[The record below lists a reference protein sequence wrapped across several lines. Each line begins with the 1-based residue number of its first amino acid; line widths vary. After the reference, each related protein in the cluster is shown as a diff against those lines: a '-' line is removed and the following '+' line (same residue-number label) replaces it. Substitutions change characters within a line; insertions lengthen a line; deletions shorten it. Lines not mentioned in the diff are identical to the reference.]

1 MEIKIQ
7 NMILN
12 EYSVVEEMVH
22 TSTIPDFYKN
32 VDILVNRLY
41 RYFYELDADNAV
53 DLLKRELDK
62 LDVAYEDEY
71 LEDKVMRYTVV
82 QPLKRTNGINIYEEE
97 FNAIN
102 RIKGRSNQ
110 RVAFGLL
117 IIQKVLSPH
126 SNRLYLDN
134 WNDVFKVVKITKQSE
149 RNNTLYQLQQQEV
162 IDVPLFDN
170 YLEVKIAKADGK
182 IHTVIKD
189 NFDKADK
196 WFDKVFEENTNLE
209 TVIMVDENGN
219 IREFRHTGFAGVAK
233 ILTNEGRKITKAAIS
248 QICKL
253 QREQLNGVFFFT
265 LDEKWCEAG
274 DYELRKANYIDAMKR
289 AREILIKCKR
299 NPNKKGKLYVRIDGG
314 DGEILTVR
322 IK

>member
-1 MEIKIQ
+1 MEIKVQ

-12 EYSVVEEMVH
+12 EYEVVEEMVH

-32 VDILVNRLY
+32 IDILVNRLY
-41 RYFYELDADNAV
+41 RYFYEMDKDNAV
-53 DLLKRELDK
+53 DLLKQELDK

-71 LEDKVMRYTVV
+71 LEDKVIRYTVV
-82 QPLKRTNGINIYEEE
+82 QPLKHTNGINIYQAEVD
-97 FNAIN
+97 AIN

-117 IIQKVLSPH
+117 VIQKALSPH

-134 WNDVFKVVKITKQSE
+134 WNDVFKVVKKITKQSE

-170 YLEVKIAKADGK
+170 YLEVKIAKADGRV
-182 IHTVIKD
+182 HTTIKD
-189 NFDKADK
+189 GFDKVDG
-196 WFDKVFEENTNLE
+196 WFDKIFTENTNLE
-209 TVIMVDENGN
+209 TIIMIDEDGST
-219 IREFRHTGFAGVAK
+219 REFRHTGFAGVAK
-233 ILTNEGRKITKAAIS
+233 ILQGEGVKIDRQAIS
-248 QICKL
+248 KICKL
-253 QREQLNGVFFFT
+253 QREQLNGAFFFV
-265 LDEKWCEAG
+265 LDERWCGKG
-274 DYELRKANYIDAMKR
+274 DYELRKANYIDAMKQ

-299 NPNKKGKLYVRIDGG
+299 NPNKKLKLYVRVDGG
-314 DGEILTVR
+314 DEMLTVR

>member
-1 MEIKIQ
+1 MEIKVQ

-12 EYSVVEEMVH
+12 EYEVVEGIIK
-22 TSTIPDFYKN
+22 TGIIPDFYKN
-32 VDILVNRLY
+32 IDILVNRLY
-41 RYFYELDADNAV
+41 RYFYELDKDNAV
-53 DLLKRELDK
+53 DLLKQELDK

-71 LEDKVMRYTVV
+71 LENKVMRYTVV
-82 QPLKRTNGINIYEEE
+82 QPLKRTNGINIYQAEVD
-97 FNAIN
+97 AIN

-126 SNRLYLDN
+126 SNRLYIDN

-149 RNNTLYQLQQQEV
+149 RNNTLYQLQQQGV

-182 IHTVIKD
+182 VHTTIKD
-189 NFDKADK
+189 GFDKVDK
-196 WFDKVFEENTNLE
+196 WFDKIFEENTNLE
-209 TVIMVDENGN
+209 TVIMIDEDGN
-219 IREFRHTGFAGVAK
+219 MREFRHAGYSGVAK
-233 ILTNEGRKITKAAIS
+233 ALQEEGRKITKAAIS

-253 QREQLNGVFFFT
+253 QREQLNGCSFFV
-265 LDEKWCEAG
+265 LDEEWCKQG

-289 AREILIKCKR
+289 AREILIKAKR
-299 NPNKKGKLYVRIDGG
+299 NPNKKLKLYVRIDGG
-314 DGEILTVR
+314 NEVITVR

>member
-1 MEIKIQ
+1 MEIKPYSL
-7 NMILN
+7 ILN
-12 EYSVVEEMVH
+12 EYEVVEGMVH
-22 TSTIPDFYKN
+22 TNTIPDFYKN

-41 RYFYELDADNAV
+41 RYFYELDKDNAV
-53 DLLKRELDK
+53 DLLKQELDK

-71 LEDKVMRYTVV
+71 LENKVMRYTVV
-82 QPLKRTNGINIYEEE
+82 QPLKRTNGVNIYQEEVD
-97 FNAIN
+97 AIN

-117 IIQKVLSPH
+117 VIQKVLSPH
-126 SNRLYLDN
+126 SNRLYIDN

-170 YLEVKIAKADGK
+170 YLEVKIAKADGRV
-182 IHTVIKD
+182 HTVIKD
-189 NFDKADK
+189 DFDKIDK
-196 WFDKVFEENTNLE
+196 WFDKIFAENTNLE
-209 TVIMVDENGN
+209 SIVMIDKEGN
-219 IREFRHTGFAGVAK
+219 VREFRHTGYAGVAK
-233 ILTNEGRKITKAAIS
+233 TLQEEGVKIDRQAIS
-248 QICKL
+248 KICKL
-253 QREQLNGVFFFT
+253 QREQLNGVYFFV
-265 LDEKWCEAG
+265 LDEEWCHKG

-299 NPNKKGKLYVRIDGG
+299 NPNKKGKLYIRIDGG
-314 DGEILTVR
+314 DEMLTVR

>member
-1 MEIKIQ
+1 M
-7 NMILN
+7 
-12 EYSVVEEMVH
+12 
-22 TSTIPDFYKN
+22 
-32 VDILVNRLY
+32 
-41 RYFYELDADNAV
+41 
-53 DLLKRELDK
+53 
-62 LDVAYEDEY
+62 AYEDEY
-71 LEDKVMRYTVV
+71 LEDKVIRYTVV

-182 IHTVIKD
+182 IHAVIKD
-189 NFDKADK
+189 NFDKVDK

-209 TVIMVDENGN
+209 TIIMIDEGN
-219 IREFRHTGFAGVAK
+219 IREFRHTGYSGVAK
-233 ILTNEGRKITKAAIS
+233 ILQGEGIKIDRQAIS
-248 QICKL
+248 KICKL
-253 QREQLNGVFFFT
+253 QREQLNGVFFFV
-265 LDEKWCEAG
+265 LDEEWCKQG
-274 DYELRKANYIDAMKR
+274 DYELRKANYIDAMKE

-299 NPNKKGKLYVRIDGG
+299 NPNKKLKLYVRVDGG
-314 DGEILTVR
+314 DEMLTVR